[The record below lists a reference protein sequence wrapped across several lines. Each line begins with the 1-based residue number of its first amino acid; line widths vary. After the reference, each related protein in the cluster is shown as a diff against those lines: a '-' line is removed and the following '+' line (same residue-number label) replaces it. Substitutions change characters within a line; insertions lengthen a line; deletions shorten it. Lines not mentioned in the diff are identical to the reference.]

1 MCGRFTLT
9 ADLETLRALF
19 RFRYQGSLAPRFNI
33 APGQDVLTVVAE
45 GEERVG
51 KMMRWGLVP
60 FWAKDDRIG
69 AKMIN
74 ARAETVD
81 EKASF
86 RHAFKRR
93 RCLILADGFYEW
105 RKEGAKKVPYRFTLA
120 TDAPFAFA
128 GLWERWEGASGPL
141 ETCTIITTRAN
152 ELIAPIHDRM
162 PVILPSER
170 HDDWLDPS
178 LDDSEYLKMF
188 LQPYP
193 SERMRTYEVAPLVN
207 SPKNDVSACI
217 EPVNSRPMEGT

>member
-9 ADLETLRALF
+9 VDLEMLQARF
-19 RFRYQGSLAPRFNI
+19 HFRYQGSLAPRFNI
-33 APGQDVLTVVAE
+33 APSQEVLTVVAE
-45 GEERVG
+45 GEERIG

-105 RKEGAKKVPYRFTLA
+105 KKDGAKKVPYRFTLK
-120 TDAPFAFA
+120 TGEPFAFA

-152 ELIAPIHDRM
+152 GIVAPIHDRM
-162 PVILPSER
+162 PVMLPPER
-170 HDDWLDPS
+170 HEDWLDPR
-178 LDDSEYLKMF
+178 LDDSEYLKS
-188 LQPYP
+188 LLRPYP
-193 SERMRTYEVAPLVN
+193 EEQMQVYEVSALVN
-207 SPKNDVSACI
+207 SPKHDVSACI
-217 EPVNSRPMEGT
+217 EPVHSR

>member
-9 ADLETLRALF
+9 VDLLALQERF
-19 RFRYQGSLAPRFNI
+19 HFRYQGSLTPRFNI
-33 APGQDVLTVVAE
+33 APGQDVLAIVAE
-45 GEERVG
+45 GGERVG

-60 FWAKDDRIG
+60 FWAKDARIG

-105 RKEGAKKVPYRFTLA
+105 KKEGTKKVPYRFTLK
-120 TDAPFAFA
+120 TGEPFAFA
-128 GLWERWEGASGPL
+128 GLWERWEGASDPI
-141 ETCTIITTRAN
+141 ETCAIITTKAN

-162 PVILPSER
+162 PVMLPPER
-170 HDDWLDPS
+170 HDDWLDPR
-178 LDDSEYLKMF
+178 LDDSEYLKS
-188 LQPYP
+188 LLLPYP
-193 SERMRTYEVAPLVN
+193 SGEMRMYEVAPLVN
-207 SPKNDVSACI
+207 SSKNDVIACI
-217 EPVNSRPMEGT
+217 ERVDSRSMEGT

>member
-9 ADLETLRALF
+9 VDLLALQERF
-19 RFRYQGSLAPRFNI
+19 HFRYQGLLAPRFNI
-33 APGQDVLTVVAE
+33 APGQDVLAIVTEE
-45 GEERVG
+45 GERVG

-60 FWAKDDRIG
+60 FWAKDARIG

-93 RCLILADGFYEW
+93 RCLILADGFFEW
-105 RKEGAKKVPYRFTLA
+105 KKEGTKKVPYRFTLK
-120 TDAPFAFA
+120 TGEPFAFA
-128 GLWERWEGASGPL
+128 GLWERWKGPSGPL
-141 ETCTIITTRAN
+141 ETCTIMTTRAN

-162 PVILPSER
+162 PVILPPER
-170 HDDWLDPS
+170 YDDWLDAS
-178 LDDSEYLKMF
+178 FDDSEYLKSL

-193 SERMRTYEVAPLVN
+193 KEQMQMYEVSPLVN

-217 EPVNSRPMEGT
+217 EPVHSR

>member
-9 ADLETLRALF
+9 ADSETLQTLF
-19 RFRYQGSLAPRFNI
+19 RFRYQGLLAPRFNI
-33 APGQDVLTVVAE
+33 APGQDVLTIVAE
-45 GEERVG
+45 GGERVG

-60 FWAKDDRIG
+60 FWAKDARIG

-105 RKEGAKKVPYRFTLA
+105 KKEGTKKVPYRFTLK
-120 TDAPFAFA
+120 TGEPFAFA
-128 GLWERWEGASGPL
+128 GLWERWKGPSGPL
-141 ETCTIITTRAN
+141 ETCTIMTTRAN

-162 PVILPSER
+162 PVILPPER
-170 HDDWLDPS
+170 HDDWLDAS
-178 LDDSEYLKMF
+178 FDDSEYLKS
-188 LQPYP
+188 LLLPYP
-193 SERMRTYEVAPLVN
+193 SELMRMYEVSPLVN
-207 SPKNDVSACI
+207 SPKHDVSACI
-217 EPVNSRPMEGT
+217 EPVHSR

>member
-9 ADLETLRALF
+9 AELETLQALF
-19 RFRYQGSLAPRFNI
+19 RFRYEGSLAPRFNI
-33 APGQDVLTVVAE
+33 APSQEVLTVVAE
-45 GEERVG
+45 KGERVG

-60 FWAKDDRIG
+60 FWAKDVRIG

-105 RKEGAKKVPYRFTLA
+105 KKEGKTKVPYRFTLA
-120 TDAPFAFA
+120 TGTPFAFA

-141 ETCTIITTRAN
+141 ETCAIITTRAN
-152 ELIAPIHDRM
+152 ELIASIHDRM

-170 HDDWLDPS
+170 HDDWLDS
-178 LDDSEYLKMF
+178 SFDDSEYLKTF

-193 SERMRTYEVAPLVN
+193 SEQMRMYEVSALVN

-217 EPVNSRPMEGT
+217 EPVNSR

>member
-9 ADLETLRALF
+9 VELETLQAMF
-19 RFRYQGSLAPRFNI
+19 GFRYQGRVAPRFNI
-33 APGQDVLTVVAE
+33 APSQEVLTVVVQE
-45 GEERVG
+45 GERIG

-141 ETCTIITTRAN
+141 ETCTIITTKAN
-152 ELIAPIHDRM
+152 ELVAAIHDRM

-170 HDDWLDPS
+170 HGDWLDSS
-178 LDDSEYLKMF
+178 LDDSEYLKTF

-193 SERMRTYEVAPLVN
+193 SEQMRMYEVSPLVN

-217 EPVNSRPMEGT
+217 ESVNSR

>member
-9 ADLETLRALF
+9 ADLEALQALF
-19 RFRYQGSLAPRFNI
+19 CFRYQGPLAPRFNI
-33 APGQDVLTVVAE
+33 APSQEVLTVVVEE
-45 GEERVG
+45 GERVG

-60 FWAKDDRIG
+60 FWAKDVRIG

-74 ARAETVD
+74 ARSETVD

-93 RCLILADGFYEW
+93 RCLIVADGFYEW
-105 RKEGAKKVPYRFTLA
+105 RKEGEKKVPYRFTLA
-120 TDAPFAFA
+120 AGAPFAFA
-128 GLWERWEGASGPL
+128 GLWERWDGPSGPL
-141 ETCTIITTRAN
+141 ETCTIITTKAN
-152 ELIAPIHDRM
+152 ELVAAIHDRM

-170 HDDWLDPS
+170 HGDWLDPS
-178 LDDSEYLKMF
+178 LDDSEYLKTF

-193 SERMRTYEVAPLVN
+193 SERMRMYEVSPLVN

-217 EPVNSRPMEGT
+217 EPVNSR

>member
-9 ADLETLRALF
+9 VDLLALQERF
-19 RFRYQGSLAPRFNI
+19 HFRYEGSLAPRFNI
-33 APGQDVLTVVAE
+33 APGQEVLAVIVEE
-45 GEERVG
+45 GERIG

-60 FWAKDDRIG
+60 FWAKDVRIG

-74 ARAETVD
+74 ARAETID

-93 RCLILADGFYEW
+93 RCLILADGFFEW
-105 RKEGAKKVPYRFTLA
+105 KKEGTKKVPYRFTLK
-120 TDAPFAFA
+120 TGEPFAFA
-128 GLWERWEGASGPL
+128 GLWERWDGPSGLL

-162 PVILPSER
+162 PVILPPER
-170 HDDWLDPS
+170 HEDWLDLR
-178 LDDSEYLKMF
+178 LDDSEYLKS
-188 LQPYP
+188 LLLPYP
-193 SERMRTYEVAPLVN
+193 SGEMCMYEVVPLVN

-217 EPVNSRPMEGT
+217 EPVNSRSMEGM

>member
-9 ADLETLRALF
+9 AELETLQALF
-19 RFRYQGSLAPRFNI
+19 RFRYEGPLAPRFNI
-33 APGQDVLTVVAE
+33 APSQEVLTVVAE
-45 GEERVG
+45 KGERVG

-60 FWAKDDRIG
+60 FWAKDVRIG

-86 RHAFKRR
+86 RQAFKRR

-105 RKEGAKKVPYRFTLA
+105 KKEGKTKVPYRFMLA
-120 TDAPFAFA
+120 TGAPFAFA

-141 ETCTIITTRAN
+141 ETCAIMTTRAN

-178 LDDSEYLKMF
+178 FDDSEYLKTF
-188 LQPYP
+188 LRPYP
-193 SERMRTYEVAPLVN
+193 SEQMRMYEVAPLVN

-217 EPVNSRPMEGT
+217 EPVNSR